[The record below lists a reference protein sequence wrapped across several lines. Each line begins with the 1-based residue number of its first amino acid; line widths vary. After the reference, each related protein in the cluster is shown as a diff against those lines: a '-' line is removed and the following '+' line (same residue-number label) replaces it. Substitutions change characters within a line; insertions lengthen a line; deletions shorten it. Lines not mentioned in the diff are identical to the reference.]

1 MTMTQVSH
9 RRAAA
14 ARCSQPAAAAAD
26 PALTVG
32 AIYVGSTNDY
42 GYNRSMHDGLM
53 AMKAAIP
60 GVTVLEAE
68 NVPETAEAERVM
80 EGMIQQGA
88 KLIFA
93 TSFGHQQA
101 AFDLAKKHPDVV
113 FEHAGGWMQAPNF
126 GNFFGATQ
134 AAWYPMGVAAG
145 LMTKSNTLGFVVGV
159 PIGYAIGNVNAF
171 ALGARSVNP
180 KAEVRVVVIGSW
192 SDKAKEAAATNALI
206 DQGADVV
213 AMHVDSPAT
222 VIQAAEEPRRLL
234 DRLPVGRG
242 ARAGAQG
249 LDHRPRLH
257 LGPVHDRDRQERD
270 RRDLQARHGSRGPGR
285 DDCDRA
291 VRRRRAGDDASAQ
304 SPPPPTRSPRASTPS
319 PGRSPTIPASC
330 GSRRAKPG
338 AATRWAISTGTSKA
352 SSERRNSRG
361 RSLSIPHEYVPVAA
375 AAIGLPLPP
384 DDLGG
389 VIAAFAVLARVAGA
403 SDGVRPARGH
413 RRRRGVHAG
422 RRRAS

>member
-1 MTMTQVSH
+1 MT
-9 RRAAA
+9 RLRLLIFALLLILFAG
-14 ARCSQPAAAAAD
+14 PATAAD

-68 NVPETAEAERVM
+68 NVPETAEAERIM

-93 TSFGHQQA
+93 TSFGHQES
-101 AFDLAKKHPDVV
+101 AFNLAKKHPDVV

-171 ALGARSVNP
+171 ALGARSVDP

-222 VIQAAEEPRRLL
+222 VIQAAEN
-234 DRLPVGRG
+234 RG
-242 ARAGAQG
+242 AYSIGFQSVEAHALAPKGWITGLGFTWGPFMTETAKSVMAGTFKPAMVREG
-249 LDHRPRLH
+249 LGQMIAIAPF
-257 LGPVHDRDRQERD
+257 GSAVPETT
-270 RRDLQARHGSRGPGR
+270 QA
-285 DDCDRA
+285 A
-291 VRRRRAGDDASAQ
+291 
-304 SPPPPTRSPRASTPS
+304 
-319 PGRSPTIPASC
+319 
-330 GSRRAKPG
+330 
-338 AATRWAISTGTSKA
+338 
-352 SSERRNSRG
+352 
-361 RSLSIPHEYVPVAA
+361 
-375 AAIGLPLPP
+375 
-384 DDLGG
+384 
-389 VIAAFAVLARVAGA
+389 VIAAADKVAKGFNPFTGPIT
-403 SDGVRPARGH
+403 DNTGVVRIKEGEAWGGDKMGNFDWYVE
-413 RRRRGVHAG
+413 GVIGKAK
-422 RRRAS
+422 

>member
-1 MTMTQVSH
+1 MTML
-9 RRAAA
+9 RFLIAAA
-14 ARCSQPAAAAAD
+14 LLLLAAGAASAD
-26 PALTVG
+26 PVLTVG

-68 NVPETAEAERVM
+68 NVPETAEAERVR

-93 TSFGHQQA
+93 TSFGHQQS

-180 KAEVRVVVIGSW
+180 KAQVRVVVVGSW

-206 DQGADVV
+206 DEGADVV

-222 VIQAAEEPRRLL
+222 VIQAAES
-234 DRLPVGRG
+234 RG
-242 ARAGAQG
+242 AYSIGFQSVEARALAPKGWITGLGFTWGPFMTETAKSVIAGTFKPAMVREGLGEMIAVAPFGSAVPETVRAQ
-249 LDHRPRLH
+249 
-257 LGPVHDRDRQERD
+257 V
-270 RRDLQARHGSRGPGR
+270 
-285 DDCDRA
+285 
-291 VRRRRAGDDASAQ
+291 
-304 SPPPPTRSPRASTPS
+304 T
-319 PGRSPTIPASC
+319 
-330 GSRRAKPG
+330 
-338 AATRWAISTGTSKA
+338 
-352 SSERRNSRG
+352 
-361 RSLSIPHEYVPVAA
+361 AA
-375 AAIGLPLPP
+375 ADKVAKGFNPFTGPIVDNTGVVRIK
-384 DDLGG
+384 DGEAWGGDKMGSFDWYVEG
-389 VIAAFAVLARVAGA
+389 VIGKAK
-403 SDGVRPARGH
+403 
-413 RRRRGVHAG
+413 
-422 RRRAS
+422 

>member
-1 MTMTQVSH
+1 MTRLRFLIFALLLILFAGS
-9 RRAAA
+9 
-14 ARCSQPAAAAAD
+14 AAAAD
-26 PALTVG
+26 PTLTVG

-68 NVPETAEAERVM
+68 NVPETAEAERIM

-88 KLIFA
+88 KLLFA
-93 TSFGHQQA
+93 TSFGHQES
-101 AFDLAKKHPDVV
+101 AFNLAKKHPDVV

-145 LMTKSNTLGFVVGV
+145 LMTKTNTLGFVVGV

-222 VIQAAEEPRRLL
+222 VIQAAEN
-234 DRLPVGRG
+234 RG
-242 ARAGAQG
+242 ASSIGFQSVEARALAPKGWITG
-249 LDHRPRLH
+249 LGFTWGPFMTDTAKSVTAGTFKPAMVREG
-257 LGPVHDRDRQERD
+257 LGEMIAIAPFGSAVPETT
-270 RRDLQARHGSRGPGR
+270 QA
-285 DDCDRA
+285 A
-291 VRRRRAGDDASAQ
+291 V
-304 SPPPPTRSPRASTPS
+304 T
-319 PGRSPTIPASC
+319 
-330 GSRRAKPG
+330 
-338 AATRWAISTGTSKA
+338 
-352 SSERRNSRG
+352 
-361 RSLSIPHEYVPVAA
+361 AA
-375 AAIGLPLPP
+375 ADKVAKGFNPFTGPITDNTGVVRIKEGEAWGG
-384 DDLGG
+384 DKMGNFDWYVEG
-389 VIAAFAVLARVAGA
+389 VIGKAK
-403 SDGVRPARGH
+403 
-413 RRRRGVHAG
+413 
-422 RRRAS
+422 